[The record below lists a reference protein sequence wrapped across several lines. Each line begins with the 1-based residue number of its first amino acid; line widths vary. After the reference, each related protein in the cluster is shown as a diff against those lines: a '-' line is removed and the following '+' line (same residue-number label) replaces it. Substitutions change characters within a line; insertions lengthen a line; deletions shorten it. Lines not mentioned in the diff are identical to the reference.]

1 MDRIKMILVTVSFLR
16 NDEPQE
22 PYGIS
27 CLVDAFNSDN
37 QKGDTI
43 LPYIIDCNKYWNN
56 ITEDYDIDWEKLAD
70 EAATSIIA
78 SGCNVAAFSCFAWCS
93 LFCKLVLR
101 KIKGHKNIE
110 KIVFGGPTIVG
121 GLEAMQNEYPQADLF
136 IESYGEKVFANMR
149 KYFSEN
155 NKYVIDLPDF
165 STLQSPYLS
174 GRVVVS
180 KGMTVRM
187 ELRRGCCF
195 QCTYCRYKDNTRK
208 IYCIGNTDRWK
219 REVMLFKNSKVKK
232 INVLDAFFDEQ
243 GKNKKLG
250 LDFLKYC
257 KQVGL
262 EAEIS
267 LQIRPECLGD
277 DYLEIVSQM
286 PNVILEIGIQ
296 SLDEK
301 VMKAIKRG
309 NREKVLKTLGRV
321 AELGVRTEITLIYG
335 LPHQTAQSFENDLC
349 YLDGLGFETIS
360 AFQLSI
366 YNGTEMGKTYKD
378 YGLIVKR
385 DSVGVLKV
393 YDNPTHD
400 IDLMKEIYR
409 VFKERKMRKAA

>member
-1 MDRIKMILVTVSFLR
+1 MILTAVSFLR

-27 CLVDAFNSDN
+27 CLVDAFNGGN

-43 LPYIIDCNKYWNN
+43 QPYIIDCNKCWND
-56 ITEDYDIDWEKLAD
+56 ITGDYDIDWENLAD
-70 EAATSIIA
+70 EAATNIIA

-110 KIVFGGPTIVG
+110 KIVLGGPTIVG

-195 QCTYCRYKDNTRK
+195 QCTYCRYKDNTKK

-219 REVMLFKNSKVKK
+219 REVMLRRKW
-232 INVLDAFFDEQ
+232 LE
-243 GKNKKLG
+243 G
-250 LDFLKYC
+250 LRLSRMKTEKPTAETTMNASMPRTISSAEPFLED
-257 KQVGL
+257 V
-262 EAEIS
+262 
-267 LQIRPECLGD
+267 RF
-277 DYLEIVSQM
+277 IVSSS
-286 PNVILEIGIQ
+286 PVWPAPPAEG
-296 SLDEK
+296 
-301 VMKAIKRG
+301 
-309 NREKVLKTLGRV
+309 GRNW
-321 AELGVRTEITLIYG
+321 A
-335 LPHQTAQSFENDLC
+335 TAGRS
-349 YLDGLGFETIS
+349 
-360 AFQLSI
+360 
-366 YNGTEMGKTYKD
+366 
-378 YGLIVKR
+378 
-385 DSVGVLKV
+385 
-393 YDNPTHD
+393 
-400 IDLMKEIYR
+400 
-409 VFKERKMRKAA
+409 

>member
-1 MDRIKMILVTVSFLR
+1 
-16 NDEPQE
+16 
-22 PYGIS
+22 
-27 CLVDAFNSDN
+27 
-37 QKGDTI
+37 
-43 LPYIIDCNKYWNN
+43 
-56 ITEDYDIDWEKLAD
+56 
-70 EAATSIIA
+70 
-78 SGCNVAAFSCFAWCS
+78 
-93 LFCKLVLR
+93 LR

-110 KIVFGGPTIVG
+110 KIVLGGPTIVG

-219 REVMLFKNSKVKK
+219 REVMLFKNAKVKK

-267 LQIRPECLGD
+267 LQIRPECLDD

-321 AELGVRTEITLIYG
+321 AELGVRTEITMIYG

>member
-27 CLVDAFNSDN
+27 CLVDAFNSGN

-70 EAATSIIA
+70 EAATIIIA

-110 KIVFGGPTIVG
+110 KIVLGGPTIVG

-219 REVMLFKNSKVKK
+219 REVMLFKNAKVKK

-267 LQIRPECLGD
+267 LQIRPESLDD

-321 AELGVRTEITLIYG
+321 AELGVRTEITMIYG

>member
-1 MDRIKMILVTVSFLR
+1 MKKLNVILTAVSFLR

-22 PYGIS
+22 PYGVS
-27 CLVDAFNSDN
+27 CLVDAFNSGN

-43 LPYIIDCNKYWNN
+43 KPYIIDCNRYWN
-56 ITEDYDIDWEKLAD
+56 IIAGDYDIDWEKLAD
-70 EAATSIIA
+70 EAAAKIIA
-78 SGCNVAAFSCFAWCS
+78 SGCNIAAFSCFAWCEV
-93 LFCKLVLR
+93 FCKLVLH

-110 KIVFGGPTIVG
+110 KIVLGGPAIVG

-136 IESYGEKVFANMR
+136 IESYGEKVFANLR
-149 KYFSEN
+149 KYFSEG

-174 GRVVVS
+174 GRVMAV

-195 QCTYCRYKDNTRK
+195 QCTYCRYKDDTRN
-208 IYCIGNTDRWK
+208 IYCIGNSDRWK
-219 REVMLFKNSKVKK
+219 REVMLFKNAKVKK

-243 GKNKKLG
+243 GKNKQLG
-250 LDFLKYC
+250 IDFLKFC

-262 EAEIS
+262 KADIS
-267 LQIRPECLGD
+267 LQIRPECLDD
-277 DYLEIVSQM
+277 DYLGMVSQM

-301 VMKAIKRG
+301 VMRAIKRG
-309 NREKVLKTLGRV
+309 NREKVIQTLERV
-321 AELGVRTEITLIYG
+321 FKLGIRTEITMIYG
-335 LPHQTAQSFENDLC
+335 LPYQTAQSFENDLY
-349 YLDGLGFETIS
+349 YLDYLGFENVN

-366 YNGTEMGKTYKD
+366 YNGTEMDKTYMN
-378 YGLIVKR
+378 YGLKVRR
-385 DSVGVLKV
+385 DNFGVFLV
-393 YDNPTHD
+393 NDNPTHD

-409 VFKERKMRKAA
+409 VFKERKMRNVA